1 MMYLRPGCDSG
12 QIHEGGDS
20 QPIMTCTKCQ
30 YKSCWTHHMP
40 WHSGQTCD
48 EYEVERKERV
58 AQEVAS
64 MQILDETTK
73 ICPNTK
79 CGLHVV
85 KISDC
90 DHMTCKSL
98 NLLQILLLI
107 FQGHK
112 CKFEFCWICLA
123 PYRQIRQRGNSFHAA
138 GCKYYS
144 SNLPN
149 APTNIGIA
157 IEAPFNHA
165 YPAPPQPT
173 VNTSTTATLNVAHDF
188 GVLPAIEAHL
198 NATFEVHPPPTANP
212 ISTTTAPRFPTTGP

>member
-1 MMYLRPGCDSG
+1 
-12 QIHEGGDS
+12 
-20 QPIMTCTKCQ
+20 
-30 YKSCWTHHMP
+30 MP

-173 VNTSTTATLNVAHDF
+173 VNTSTAATLNVAHDF

-198 NATFEVHPPPTANP
+198 NATFEVHPPPPPANP
-212 ISTTTAPRFPTTGP
+212 ISTTTAPKFPTTGP